1 MAKLTFPIDTMEPG
15 EIEAFRFIFDQY
27 PNLEQKVSKMLR
39 YVCYRF
45 DPKCHKVRNAI
56 GIDDRKAIAEEL
68 SGYTCPLAD
77 QSMVN
82 EDGEFVPSEDW
93 KMLSEVTAMFFM
105 VLNKPR
111 WEMICT
117 FEIVIAEGFD
127 MMRQPI
133 VTTQE
138 DLKLKNTELKAKLGD
153 RNMKMLSD
161 MEMAIERLSDE
172 DPIARYGITEAV
184 AERVRDGRTGK
195 WIDRK

>member
-15 EIEAFRFIFDQY
+15 EIPAFRFIFDQY
-27 PNLEQKVSKMLR
+27 PGAEEKVSRMLR

-45 DPKCHKVRNAI
+45 DPKCQKVRDAI
-56 GIDDRKAIAEEL
+56 GVEDRRMAAEEM

-77 QSMVN
+77 QSMVDK
-82 EDGEFVPSEDW
+82 DGEFVPSEDW
-93 KMLSEVTAMFFM
+93 RMLSEVTAMFFM

-138 DLKLKNTELKAKLGD
+138 DVKLKNTELKAKIGD
-153 RNMKMLSD
+153 RNMKMLAD
-161 MEMAIERLSDE
+161 MEAAMDKLSDD
-172 DPIARYGITEAV
+172 DPIARFGITEAV
-184 AERVRDGRTGK
+184 AGRVRDSRTGK
-195 WIDRK
+195 WV